1 VLGTRPLAMYYY
13 TPGLGL
19 ESLQQHAAEMTL
31 LAPQCFVVS
40 AEGFVFGEVPPQ
52 VLEIARAAKL
62 PVMPL
67 VVNRGFDRSTVRLL
81 LRDPRAQE
89 RAALY
94 MAYLAKR
101 DNFLGWQLDL
111 ENLDPADKLLYTR
124 FVERVAVRLH
134 RDGRLLSVAVVPRF
148 SDAYPARVQEPFPT
162 GEWGAPYDFRA
173 LGRVA
178 DFLTLMTYNH
188 HTSATPPGP
197 VAGHA
202 WVKAALDYAVRRVP
216 PSKLLLGIPFYGRQ
230 WLTSPQGTTSSSL
243 GLKDVKPLLDKF
255 RLEPQ
260 WDDGGRTAWFQ
271 VQDGDTQRTAW
282 FDNTRSLR
290 EKLKLMQSYRLRGFA
305 AWRLGVEDPDFW
317 PMAAEF
323 RQPPAAP
330 SATAAK
336 KAVGQFPAR

>member
-1 VLGTRPLAMYYY
+1 MEETFLRHPFRRRAALTRFAPAFLLLWLAAGSLAAAEKPAAAVRREPFPNPALLRQRWHVIGTRPLAMYYY

-19 ESLQQHAAEMTL
+19 DSLQQHAAEMTL

-40 AEGFVFGEVPPQ
+40 AKGFVFGEVPPQ
-52 VLEIARAAKL
+52 VLEITRAAKL

-101 DNFLGWQLDL
+101 GNFLGWQLDL

-124 FVERVAVRLH
+124 FVERVAARLH

-188 HTSATPPGP
+188 HTTLHLPVQWPVMPGSRRRSITPCGAYPRQSFSSASLFT
-197 VAGHA
+197 AGN
-202 WVKAALDYAVRRVP
+202 
-216 PSKLLLGIPFYGRQ
+216 G
-230 WLTSPQGTTSSSL
+230 
-243 GLKDVKPLLDKF
+243 
-255 RLEPQ
+255 
-260 WDDGGRTAWFQ
+260 
-271 VQDGDTQRTAW
+271 
-282 FDNTRSLR
+282 
-290 EKLKLMQSYRLRGFA
+290 
-305 AWRLGVEDPDFW
+305 
-317 PMAAEF
+317 
-323 RQPPAAP
+323 
-330 SATAAK
+330 
-336 KAVGQFPAR
+336 